1 MFSSIKSFARDVF
14 KISKEKKVEIVLRAL
29 MNASQN
35 GLNSVFFDNHDFS
48 DCEQY
53 LRELGYDVK
62 EVDNEF
68 YTGYVVSWSK

>member
-1 MFSSIKSFARDVF
+1 MFSTIKSFARDVF

-35 GLNSVFFDNHDFS
+35 GLNSVFFDDQDFS

-53 LRELGYDVK
+53 LRELGYNVR

-68 YTGYVVSWSK
+68 YNGYVISWDK